1 MSSSE
6 LEYLKQC
13 TSTQDH
19 LKNAIESIKPPFAFY
34 TDHQTNGYGQKGS
47 NWECPKGSGLAFS
60 MALKVEL
67 AFKEDLVNLNKAV
80 TAAIT
85 ECIASI
91 SGPIEIKWPNDLI
104 VRDKK
109 LGGIIMNLVSDNSIL
124 LIGFGLNLKKI
135 KNTQSAISLEEIKIE
150 AGVHA
155 IAQSLYHALT
165 QVQTFPVDKLK
176 HIYDRL
182 LWSLNKEV
190 SINWAE
196 SHSNQSESA
205 IFRGVDEHGRAV
217 IEIDGEL
224 KSYQHGQVRLKYP
237 K

>member
-1 MSSSE
+1 MSSGK
-6 LEYLKQC
+6 LEYLEQC

-19 LKNAIESIKPPFAFY
+19 LKSAIESINLPFAFY
-34 TDHQTNGYGQKGS
+34 TDHQTNGYGQYDS

-60 MALKVEL
+60 MALEVESPY
-67 AFKEDLVNLNKAV
+67 KEDLVTLNKVV

-91 SGPIEIKWPNDLI
+91 AGPIEIKWPNDLI
-104 VRDKK
+104 VGDKK
-109 LGGIIMNLVSDNSIL
+109 LGGIIMNLVKDNSIL
-124 LIGFGLNLKKI
+124 LIGFGLNVKKI
-135 KNTQSAISLEEIKIE
+135 QNTPIAISLEEIQVE
-150 AGVHA
+150 ADVHA
-155 IAQSLYHALT
+155 IAKSLYHALAR
-165 QVQTFPVDKLK
+165 VQSLQIDKLK
-176 HIYDRL
+176 QMYDRL

-190 SINWAE
+190 SLNWGE
-196 SHSNQSESA
+196 GYGNQSKNG

-217 IEIDGEL
+217 IEQDGEL

>member
-34 TDHQTNGYGQKGS
+34 TDHQTKGYGQKGS

-60 MALKVEL
+60 MALEVEPPY
-67 AFKEDLVNLNKAV
+67 KEDLVNLNKAV

-109 LGGIIMNLVSDNSIL
+109 LGGIIMNLVNDNSIL

-135 KNTQSAISLEEIKIE
+135 KNTSIAVSFEEIQLE
-150 AGVHA
+150 ADLHA
-155 IAQSLYHALT
+155 IAQSLNHALT
-165 QVQTFPVDKLK
+165 QVQSLPVNKLK
-176 HIYDRL
+176 HTYNRL
-182 LWSLNKEV
+182 LWSLNEEV
-190 SINWAE
+190 SLNWAE
-196 SHSNQSESA
+196 GYGNQSKIG

-217 IEIDGEL
+217 IEQDGEL

-237 K
+237 R

>member
-1 MSSSE
+1 MSSSK
-6 LEYLKQC
+6 LQYLKQC

-19 LKNAIESIKPPFAFY
+19 LKNVIESINLPFAFY
-34 TDHQTNGYGQKGS
+34 TDHQTNGYGQHDS
-47 NWECPKGSGLAFS
+47 NWKCPKGSGLAFS
-60 MALKVEL
+60 MALEVEPPY
-67 AFKEDLVNLNKAV
+67 KEDLVNLNKAV

-91 SGPIEIKWPNDLI
+91 AGPIEIKWPNDLI

-109 LGGIIMNLVSDNSIL
+109 LGGIIMNLVNDNSIL

-135 KNTQSAISLEEIKIE
+135 QNTPIAISLEEIQVE
-150 AGVHA
+150 ADVHA
-155 IAQSLYHALT
+155 IAQSLYYALT
-165 QVQTFPVDKLK
+165 QVRSLPVNRLK
-176 HIYDRL
+176 HTYNHL

-190 SINWAE
+190 SLNWAE
-196 SHSNQSESA
+196 DYGNQSKIG
-205 IFRGVDEHGRAV
+205 IFRGVDEYGRAV
-217 IEIDGEL
+217 IEQDGEL

>member
-1 MSSSE
+1 MSSSK
-6 LEYLKQC
+6 LQYLKQC

-19 LKNAIESIKPPFAFY
+19 LKNVMESVNLPFAFY
-34 TDHQTNGYGQKGS
+34 TDHQTNGYGQHDS

-60 MALKVEL
+60 MALEVESPY
-67 AFKEDLVNLNKAV
+67 KEDLVTLSKVV

-91 SGPIEIKWPNDLI
+91 AGPIEIKWPNDLI

-109 LGGIIMNLVSDNSIL
+109 LGGIIMNLVNDNSIL
-124 LIGFGLNLKKI
+124 LIGFGLNVKKI
-135 KNTQSAISLEEIKIE
+135 QNTHIAISLEEIQAE
-150 AGVHA
+150 ADIHA
-155 IAQSLYHALT
+155 IAQSLYNALAR
-165 QVQTFPVDKLK
+165 VQSLQIDKLK
-176 HIYDRL
+176 QMYNRL

-190 SINWAE
+190 SLNWAE
-196 SHSNQSESA
+196 GFGNQSKIG

-217 IEIDGEL
+217 IEQDGEL